1 MHNIRMQTAHDNEIQ
16 LKIAFILQL
25 TLEMRSED
33 QLQMLA
39 EFIQSKSYF
48 PGFNDIGTII
58 EISKHIY
65 IEIYQ
70 KDDYIYKKGQKADKF
85 YIVLNGQVAAY
96 DMPASE
102 L

>member
-1 MHNIRMQTAHDNEIQ
+1 MQTANDNEIQ

-25 TLEMRSED
+25 SLEMRSED

-39 EFIQSKSYF
+39 DFMESKRYF
-48 PGFNDIGTII
+48 PGINDIETIS

-65 IEIYQ
+65 LEIYQ
-70 KDDYIYKKGQKADKF
+70 KDDYIFKKGQMADKF
-85 YIVLNGQVAAY
+85 FIVLNGQVAAY